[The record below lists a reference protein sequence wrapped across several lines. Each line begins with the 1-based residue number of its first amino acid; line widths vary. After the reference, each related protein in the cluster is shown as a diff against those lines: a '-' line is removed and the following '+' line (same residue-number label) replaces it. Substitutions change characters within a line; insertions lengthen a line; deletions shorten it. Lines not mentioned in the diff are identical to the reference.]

1 MEDTQIDW
9 QGDLRS
15 TYTKYLAPQNL
26 IYDDKEMWDLV
37 GQGAISSLFQFDTT
51 VGSQAVAD
59 IQPRSLNEL
68 AISSSLMR
76 LMSDGELPLAK
87 YARFKRVP
95 QLWYNEMEEAGLTA
109 DEIKVLEKY
118 LTRKCGV
125 GESQEVVMQM
135 VMDPHISNFTMQEAN
150 KLRKTIAKKQFREI
164 DKVKELFYQKGK
176 EVGSSENLLYYIWDK
191 QISMQ
196 LG

>member
-109 DEIKVLEKY
+109 DEFKVLEKY

-176 EVGSSENLLYYIWDK
+176 EVGSSENLLNYIWD
-191 QISMQ
+191 
-196 LG
+196 